1 MRRYLEAHADTG
13 AVGCRLIYPD
23 GETQYDCARRFP
35 DLVTLFLESFYIPML
50 FPRAAPLR
58 RHCDASLG
66 PPGLARLPCLSGAF
80 ILVRTPIVR
89 ELGGMKTDVFM
100 FFEDMDFCYRICRA
114 GWKIHYLASAVTV
127 HLHGAS
133 RGGAISS
140 LLGPTLWAFFRQ
152 HRGPVPAALCRAS
165 C

>member
-1 MRRYLEAHADTG
+1 MRHWDHMDSRD
-13 AVGCRLIYPD
+13 V
-23 GETQYDCARRFP
+23 
-35 DLVTLFLESFYIPML
+35 
-50 FPRAAPLR
+50 
-58 RHCDASLG
+58 
-66 PPGLARLPCLSGAF
+66 PCLSGAF

-89 ELGGMKTDVFM
+89 ELRGLNTDVFM
-100 FFEDMDFCYRICRA
+100 FFEDMDFCYRIRRA

-133 RGGAISS
+133 KSGSAISS

-152 HRGPVPAALCRAS
+152 HRGRCACRCFAAAS